1 MTAIGI
7 FGGTFDP
14 IHFGHLRTVTEVALT
29 LKLAQVRWLPA
40 ATPPH
45 RPPPAASAS
54 QRVDMLRLAVAG
66 QALFTV
72 DTRELER
79 SGRSYTVDTLKSLR
93 AELGAAQ
100 PLCLILGD
108 DAFRGIETWDRWYAI
123 PDLAHLVVMQRPHVD
138 AQPWPAPPPWAS
150 DRVTADASAL
160 HHAPAGR
167 VYFHAVRPQP
177 ISATQVRAAIA
188 AGEPVSGRG
197 SNPVSDPMSDLLPKA
212 VADYIRNNHL
222 YISAKEQNASKTS
235 AS

>member
-14 IHFGHLRTVTEVALT
+14 IHFGHLRTVTEVALA
-29 LKLAQVRWLPA
+29 LKLTQVRGLPA

-45 RPPPAASAS
+45 RPPPVASAS
-54 QRVDMLRLAVAG
+54 QRLDMLRLAVAG

-79 SGRSYTVDTLKSLR
+79 SGRSYTVDTLRSLR
-93 AELGAAQ
+93 AELGPKQ

-123 PDLAHLVVMQRPHVD
+123 PDLAHLVVMQRPH
-138 AQPWPAPPPWAS
+138 AGPRPWPAPPVWAS
-150 DRVTADASAL
+150 DRVTADAHAL
-160 HHAPAGR
+160 HNAAAGR
-167 VYFHAVRPQP
+167 VYFCAVRLQP
-177 ISATQVRAAIA
+177 ISATQVRAALA
-188 AGEPVSGRG
+188 AGEPVAH
-197 SNPVSDPMSDLLPKA
+197 PMSDLLPKA
-212 VADYIRNNHL
+212 VADYIRDNHL
-222 YISAKEQNASKTS
+222 YVPAKEQNASKTS

>member
-1 MTAIGI
+1 MAAIGI

-14 IHFGHLRTVTEVALT
+14 IHFGHLRTVTEVALA

-45 RPPPAASAS
+45 RPPPVASAS
-54 QRVDMLRLAVAG
+54 QRLDMLRLALAG
-66 QALFTV
+66 HPLFTV

-93 AELGAAQ
+93 AEFGPTQ

-123 PDLAHLVVMQRPHVD
+123 PDLAHLVVMQRPH
-138 AQPWPAPPPWAS
+138 AQARPWPAAPAWAS
-150 DRVTADASAL
+150 DRVTVDARAL
-160 HHAPAGR
+160 QAAPAGR
-167 VYFHAVRPQP
+167 IYFHAVRPQP
-177 ISATQVRAAIA
+177 ISATQVRAALA
-188 AGEPVSGRG
+188 AGEPVAHPR
-197 SNPVSDPMSDLLPKA
+197 SDLLPKA
-212 VADYIRNNHL
+212 VADYIRDNHL
-222 YISAKEQNASKTS
+222 YTPAKEQNASQTS